1 METIKIESK
10 IVDYRVEGTGGE
22 DTGVDGVEA
31 EVPEPEAV
39 AEKPTP
45 VLESSEDGKVVRM
58 HEKLERPEM
67 LLGSTYKVKTPI
79 SDHAMYVTINDII
92 LNADT
97 DFEQRRPFEIFINS
111 KNLDHYQWIV
121 ALTRIMSAVFRK
133 GGDVTFLVDEL
144 KAVFDPRGGYWQP
157 GGKFMPS
164 IIAELGHIVE
174 KHLRYIGL
182 LPPAQLDEHQQKL
195 VDLKRQEFEQ
205 QTKQQDAFATSEY
218 PAGAQLCAKCNTT
231 AVVMM
236 DGCMT
241 CLSCGDSKCS

>member
-1 METIKIESK
+1 MSKVTIDKK
-10 IVDYRVEGTGGE
+10 IVGYAVQKPAEKAADTPKQAFKRETTEGG
-22 DTGVDGVEA
+22 A
-31 EVPEPEAV
+31 EVI
-39 AEKPTP
+39 
-45 VLESSEDGKVVRM
+45 RM

-67 LLGSTYKVKTPI
+67 LVGSTYKVKTPV

-92 LNADT
+92 LNEGT
-97 DFEQRRPFEIFINS
+97 EHEKRRPFEIFINS

-121 ALTRIMSAVFRK
+121 ALTRIISAVFRK

-164 IIAELGHIVE
+164 IIAELGYIVE
-174 KHLRYIGL
+174 KHLIAIGL
-182 LPPAQLDEHQQKL
+182 LARKELDAGQKKL
-195 VDLKRQEFEQ
+195 IEQKRVQFEESR
-205 QTKQQDAFATSEY
+205 KQQDAFSKSDY
-218 PAGAQLCAKCNTT
+218 PEGAQLCSRCSTV

-241 CLSCGDSKCS
+241 CLSCGDSKCG